1 MRYEMA
7 QNEEQILI
15 VEDDE
20 IFADGL
26 KDYLIYQGFSVSIA
40 SHGIE
45 MKSALEAQS
54 FDLIILDIG
63 LPGEDGLSL
72 VRWLHTHKKNLPI
85 IIASAS
91 GEDIDRIV
99 GLEIGADDYLP
110 KPFNMREMLARIRAV
125 LRRYQLL
132 SESQMPVSKKE
143 IYTFGS
149 FELNTAAHL
158 LSKEGKEIS
167 LTSAEFELLAIF
179 VTHPNRVMSRTQLM
193 EMMKGYNYEVYDR
206 SIDVRISRIR
216 HKIETNHTKP
226 CYIRT
231 IRNEGYLFSPT
242 G

>member
-1 MRYEMA
+1 MD
-7 QNEEQILI
+7 QNGEKILI

-20 IFADGL
+20 IFADGF
-26 KDYLIYQGFSVSIA
+26 KEYLNYQGFSVSTA
-40 SHGIE
+40 GNGVE
-45 MKSALEAQS
+45 MRNALEVRS

-72 VRWLHTHKKNLPI
+72 VRWLQSNKNDLPI
-85 IIASAS
+85 IIASAT
-91 GEDIDRIV
+91 GEEIDRIV
-99 GLEIGADDYLP
+99 GLEIGADDYLS

-125 LRRYQLL
+125 LRRYHL
-132 SESQMPVSKKE
+132 SKESQIPVSKKE
-143 IYTFGS
+143 IYTFGP

-179 VTHPNRVMSRTQLM
+179 ATHPNRVMSRTQLM
-193 EMMKGYNYEVYDR
+193 ELMKGYHYEAYDR

>member
-1 MRYEMA
+1 MA
-7 QNEEQILI
+7 KNEEQILI

-20 IFADGL
+20 IFANGL

-40 SHGIE
+40 NNGVE
-45 MKSALEAQS
+45 MRSALEEQS

-72 VRWLHTHKKNLPI
+72 VRWLHTNKKNFPI

-91 GEDIDRIV
+91 GEEIDRIV
-99 GLEIGADDYLP
+99 GLETGADDYLP

-125 LRRYQLL
+125 LRRYQL
-132 SESQMPVSKKE
+132 SESQKPVSEKE
-143 IYTFGS
+143 IYTFDS
-149 FELNTAAHL
+149 FELNTAAHV
-158 LSKEGKEIS
+158 LSKEGKEIA

-193 EMMKGYNYEVYDR
+193 ELMKGSNYEVYDR

-216 HKIETNHTKP
+216 HKIETNQTKP

>member
-1 MRYEMA
+1 MD
-7 QNEEQILI
+7 QNGEKILI

-20 IFADGL
+20 IFADGF
-26 KDYLIYQGFSVSIA
+26 KEYLNYQGFNVSTAGNGVEMRSV
-40 SHGIE
+40 
-45 MKSALEAQS
+45 LEAQS
-54 FDLIILDIG
+54 FELIILDIG

-72 VRWLHTHKKNLPI
+72 VRWLQSNKNNLPI
-85 IIASAS
+85 IIASAT
-91 GEDIDRIV
+91 GEEIDRIV
-99 GLEIGADDYLP
+99 GLEIGADDYLS

-125 LRRYQLL
+125 LRRYHL
-132 SESQMPVSKKE
+132 SKEYQIPVNKKE
-143 IYTFGS
+143 IYTFGP

-179 VTHPNRVMSRTQLM
+179 ATHPNRVMSRTQLM
-193 EMMKGYNYEVYDR
+193 ELMKGYHYEAYDR